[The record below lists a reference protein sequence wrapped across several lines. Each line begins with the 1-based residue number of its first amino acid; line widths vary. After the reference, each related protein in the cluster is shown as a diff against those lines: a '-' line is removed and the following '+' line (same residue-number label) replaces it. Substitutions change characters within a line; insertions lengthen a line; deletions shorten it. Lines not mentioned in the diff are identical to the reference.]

1 MEKKLI
7 SSHLF
12 ELLNLGLFKH
22 AEHIGAAL
30 HRLLLHLLWCL
41 MADIKKCNLKY
52 HDYPF
57 DLSSLLLFWLPFT
70 WSVKWHLQVNF
81 LLMWK
86 LQFHI
91 QTFTVQTATLAASL
105 QISLAAK
112 LAVVSSAVIRG
123 FFCSLDQLFLV
134 DWWCHLREINTDW
147 KRFLF
152 EVGKVI

>member
-1 MEKKLI
+1 MEAEIFPTAFQTHGGKNSHSQNVWLWPMEKKLL

-52 HDYPF
+52 HGYPF
-57 DLSSLLLFWLPFT
+57 DLSSLLLFW
-70 WSVKWHLQVNF
+70 
-81 LLMWK
+81 K
-86 LQFHI
+86 LRFHI
-91 QTFTVQTATLAASL
+91 QTFTVQTATIAASL

-134 DWWCHLREINTDW
+134 DW
-147 KRFLF
+147 
-152 EVGKVI
+152 